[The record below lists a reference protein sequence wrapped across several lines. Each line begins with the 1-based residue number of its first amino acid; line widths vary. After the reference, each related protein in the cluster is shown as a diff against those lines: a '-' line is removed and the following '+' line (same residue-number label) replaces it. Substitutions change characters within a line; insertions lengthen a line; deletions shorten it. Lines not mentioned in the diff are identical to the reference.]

1 MPADAP
7 TDPPLPGPST
17 STSKRSARTT
27 KRSPA
32 PRRQECKTCGKKFQ
46 RPCQLTTH
54 IRSHTGEQPHACP
67 VCSRRFSVLSNC
79 QRHVKLCQKR
89 STKVLSPGDEDAA
102 PDSAAGPSGTT
113 SSSFITYPDSN
124 TTEEPVRRPNE
135 IPIRPKIA
143 AHASGNGSSLLGARP
158 AALERPASVASS
170 SVVEG
175 EGAGSEASAVP
186 VVPSS
191 SYSYSSGPGFASTS
205 GSGSGFGYDE
215 AHAFEPPQTI
225 YEEPSSEYASE
236 SPYEPAGSG
245 FDAARA
251 SSYDTPRAG
260 SAYEPSTSGYAGSGY
275 DSLGS
280 GYGASSSA
288 YGPSGSTYEQPASS
302 GADYQ
307 SGATEYGY
315 GDYSHPSP
323 SHVHPSPSHVH
334 IQPHPSPSHVHA
346 SSPSVYGT
354 PSMLGTPTVHPIPLM
369 HGDSTFLSPT
379 TPGPG
384 MSVSRSMP
392 SIGNHATVPVSRRA
406 SASMARRTTLPAINS
421 HDALGFTTEPVP
433 SRRQTIVPSDSV
445 VQPFVFQRSPAEL
458 VNRGLEPEV
467 KHEDEGGDAW
477 TSVSAPAPG
486 FQAGYQSVGGYPA

>member
-1 MPADAP
+1 MVCGCL
-7 TDPPLPGPST
+7 TCFH
-17 STSKRSARTT
+17 
-27 KRSPA
+27 
-32 PRRQECKTCGKKFQ
+32 PRFLRIQ
-46 RPCQLTTH
+46 
-54 IRSHTGEQPHACP
+54 
-67 VCSRRFSVLSNC
+67 VLSNC

-260 SAYEPSTSGYAGSGY
+260 SAYEPSTSGYAGPGY

-280 GYGASSSA
+280 GYGASGSA
-288 YGPSGSTYEQPASS
+288 YGPSAGVVGRGLSIGCDGIWIRRLLPSEPVARPS
-302 GADYQ
+302 Q
-307 SGATEYGY
+307 SITCA
-315 GDYSHPSP
+315 HPTAPEPITRSRELSIGIRHTFHAGHAHGPPNP
-323 SHVHPSPSHVH
+323 SHARRLDVSFIHHARSGHVRLALHALDREPRDGPSLETCVGLDGA
-334 IQPHPSPSHVHA
+334 QDDVA
-346 SSPSVYGT
+346 RYQ
-354 PSMLGTPTVHPIPLM
+354 L
-369 HGDSTFLSPT
+369 
-379 TPGPG
+379 
-384 MSVSRSMP
+384 
-392 SIGNHATVPVSRRA
+392 ARRA
-406 SASMARRTTLPAINS
+406 RVYDRACTIAPPDDR
-421 HDALGFTTEPVP
+421 PV
-433 SRRQTIVPSDSV
+433 
-445 VQPFVFQRSPAEL
+445 
-458 VNRGLEPEV
+458 
-467 KHEDEGGDAW
+467 
-477 TSVSAPAPG
+477 
-486 FQAGYQSVGGYPA
+486 